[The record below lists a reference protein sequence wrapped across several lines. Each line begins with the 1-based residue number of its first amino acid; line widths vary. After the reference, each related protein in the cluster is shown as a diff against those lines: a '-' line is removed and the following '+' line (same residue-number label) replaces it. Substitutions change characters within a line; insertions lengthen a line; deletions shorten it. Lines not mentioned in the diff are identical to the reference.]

1 MADRAEYV
9 LRTTE
14 VKHYAKPEG
23 VKREN
28 PPHLHD
34 FREFVLACEGLPDD
48 LLVEIKTG
56 SSDNMGRK
64 DMLFSVKMVE
74 PVTDQ
79 MVEDRASK
87 LNWYKRVGGGSS

>member
-23 VKREN
+23 AKREN

-34 FREFVLACEGLPDD
+34 FREFVVACEGMPDD
-48 LLVEIKTG
+48 LAVEIKTG
-56 SSDNMGRK
+56 TSDNEGRK
-64 DMLFSVKMVE
+64 DMLFSAKLVE

-79 MVEDRASK
+79 MVEDRARTLSWFRRPK
-87 LNWYKRVGGGSS
+87 EGE